1 MFAKSFYKKKKLYQ
15 ILSSFFFV
23 CIICLFKLQTSLPSI
38 ENCLLSGQA
47 EVLVGTVSEHEEVM
61 LVEVV
66 QPGHGP
72 HLQLGEVELGQLPRA
87 AAAAHMGH

>member
-1 MFAKSFYKKKKLYQ
+1 MYN
-15 ILSSFFFV
+15 LS
-23 CIICLFKLQTSLPSI
+23 LQTPNFASI

-47 EVLVGTVSEHEEVM
+47 EVLVRTVPEHEEVM

-87 AAAAHMGH
+87 ATAAHVGHWEWAEQIYNNII